1 MQTFFKRKKCRIL
14 QIVAKIPKAKSTI
27 IFEHYMLIVL
37 FIHSFIHSFI
47 HHHVYYYYFCYYII
61 ILIIIIIVI
70 ITTFKQNF
78 HIEEYSMLFTIR
90 YKYIFVDLH

>member
-27 IFEHYMLIVL
+27 IFEHYTLIVL
-37 FIHSFIHSFI
+37 FIHSFIH
-47 HHHVYYYYFCYYII
+47 HHVYSYYFCYYII
-61 ILIIIIIVI
+61 IILIIIIVVI

-78 HIEEYSMLFTIR
+78 HIEEYLMLFTIR